1 MKVKA
6 GSSTIG
12 KQYALTQQMKLL
24 LEQTEKNRI
33 TF

>member
-6 GSSTIG
+6 GSSKIG
-12 KQYALTQQMKLL
+12 KQCALTQQMKLL
-24 LEQTEKNRI
+24 LEQTEKTRI